1 MKTSIIHRVSFVI
14 VSVYFC
20 IGAIDMIP
28 VSANRSVLDYI
39 FADILA
45 VQKERSYTKPFESL
59 YDANINSD
67 GDQIRGFHLLGT
79 DINGND
85 VLWQTAG
92 GAKTAL
98 LLSIGVAIVSFPVGI
113 LLGLIAGYFGGFI
126 DELIQWFYT
135 TIASIP
141 WLLFVI
147 TFLMIFGRGIFWIAL
162 AIGLTSWVDLARL
175 IRGETM
181 RIKQYQF
188 IQAARALGMSPFQ
201 ILLKEILPNTASIL
215 RITFAL
221 SSSSVILSESI
232 LTFIGIGTE
241 PGTSSWGVMIA
252 EAQRELMRDPVVWWN
267 FGAAT
272 LLGIF
277 PLVLALN
284 FLAEESEK

>member
-1 MKTSIIHRVSFVI
+1 MKVSLLHRVSLVI
-14 VSVYFC
+14 VLIYFC

-39 FADILA
+39 FADILV
-45 VQKERSYTKPFESL
+45 VQKERSYTKPFEKL
-59 YDANINSD
+59 YNSNQNN
-67 GDQIRGFHLLGT
+67 QIRGFHLLGT

-98 LLSIGVAIVSFPVGI
+98 LLSIGVAVVSFPVGI

-126 DELIQWFYT
+126 DESIQWFYT

-188 IQAARALGMSPFQ
+188 IQAAKALGMSPFQ
-201 ILLKEILPNTASIL
+201 ILIREVLPNTVSIL

-272 LLGIF
+272 LIGIF

-284 FLAEESEK
+284 FLAEEQSK

>member
-59 YDANINSD
+59 YDTNVKSD
-67 GDQIRGFHLLGT
+67 SDQIRGFHLLGT

>member
-59 YDANINSD
+59 YDTNVKSD
-67 GDQIRGFHLLGT
+67 SDQIRGFHLLGT

-188 IQAARALGMSPFQ
+188 IQAAKALGMSPFQ
-201 ILLKEILPNTASIL
+201 ILIREVLPNTVSIL

-272 LLGIF
+272 LIGIF

-284 FLAEESEK
+284 FLAEEQSK